1 MREVF
6 AKRRL
11 DFRNQCVKYLRYVLN
26 DHFVLFLMVFLGF
39 TAVQYSQLLRNF
51 PKNHLPIW
59 LALVLLSLG
68 LVFMGRIATYLEKP
82 DSLFLL
88 AKEEEVRIYVGK
100 QRRNSCIFWGFLQTL
115 ALLLLAPLFL
125 ALGVPIWGF
134 ALYCLFLFALKAL
147 VFQWKSRKFYLQEGL
162 DWKSLIAY
170 EERRKQ
176 RILQF
181 FALFTN
187 VKGIS
192 SSVKRRAYLDFLT
205 NRLSKNQ
212 EKVWDNLFL
221 RSYLRNGDFF
231 ALSLRLL
238 ILSLLIIVFLP
249 QSMIAT
255 VFVGLFQYL
264 LLFQLLALY
273 DAYEYQYLIKLFPL
287 EESAKVKG
295 AKRVI
300 TSIGAVVLL
309 VELLAALLFFKEK
322 IMVLFIL
329 LVYLILYAVYLPYKL
344 KGLVDE
350 RA

>member
-88 AKEEEVRIYVGK
+88 A
-100 QRRNSCIFWGFLQTL
+100 
-115 ALLLLAPLFL
+115 PLFL

-134 ALYCLFLFALKAL
+134 TLYCLFLFALKAL
-147 VFQWKSRKFYLQEGL
+147 VFQWKSKKFYLQEGL

-170 EERRKQ
+170 EERRQQ

-238 ILSLLIIVFLP
+238 ILSLLIIIFLP

-255 VFVGLFQYL
+255 IFVGLFQYL

-273 DAYEYQYLIKLFPL
+273 DAYDYQYLIKLFPL

-309 VELLAALLFFKEK
+309 VELLTALLFFKEK

-329 LVYLILYAVYLPYKL
+329 LVYLVLYAVYLPYKL

>member
-6 AKRRL
+6 AKRRR
-11 DFRNQCVKYLRYVLN
+11 DFRNQSIKYLRYVLN

-59 LALVLLSLG
+59 LALAILSLG
-68 LVFMGRIATYLEKP
+68 LVFMGRIATYLEGP

-88 AKEEEVRIYVGK
+88 AKEKEVRVHVGK
-100 QRRNSCIFWGFLQTL
+100 QTRNSFILWGILQSIV
-115 ALLLLAPLFL
+115 LLLLTPLFL
-125 ALGVPIWGF
+125 ALGVPTWAF
-134 ALYCLFLFALKAL
+134 ALYCLLLFALKGL
-147 VFQWKSRKFYLQEGL
+147 VFQWKSQKFYLQEGL
-162 DWKSLIAY
+162 DWKYLIAY

-205 NRLSKNQ
+205 NHLVKSQ
-212 EKVWDNLFL
+212 EKVWDHLFL

-249 QSMIAT
+249 QSTIASI
-255 VFVGLFQYL
+255 FVGLFQYL

-273 DAYEYQYLIKLFPL
+273 DAFDYQYLTKLFPL
-287 EESAKVKG
+287 EQKVKLVG
-295 AKRVI
+295 LRRII
-300 TSIGAVVLL
+300 TAIGTFVLIL
-309 VELLAALLFFKEK
+309 ELLAALLFFQDR
-322 IMVLFIL
+322 IMTFIILGIHLLLYVL
-329 LVYLILYAVYLPYKL
+329 YLPFKL
-344 KGLVDE
+344 NRLVD
-350 RA
+350 